1 MENKK
6 MLYDVNERPP
16 IAKWIILALQHVF
29 AMFGATILVPIL
41 VNSAAGEEV
50 LTIPVALV
58 TSGIGT
64 LIYIICTKGKSPV
77 YLGSSF
83 AFIAPI
89 AAAFVKGGIS
99 GAMTGVMLVGLIY
112 VVFAILIALIG
123 KKWIDKLLPPVV
135 IGPMI
140 MIIGLGLAPS
150 AVSQIGLNAEVLE
163 WKPDLIVTCA
173 YGQIIPEELLNYPKY
188 GCINVHASLLP
199 KLRGGAPI
207 HKSIIDD
214 YGKTGITIM
223 YMDKQMDTGDIISQ
237 KETVIDES
245 DDLETLSNRLSKI
258 GTELILE
265 TIPKILSGENDRIKQ
280 NNEEATYAYNIKRE
294 EEHIDFNKSS
304 REIFNLVRGLY
315 PVPGAN
321 TIIDD
326 QEMKVYKV
334 RITDR
339 VFMEK
344 KNGEI
349 TQIYK
354 DGIGISTKDGE
365 IVLLDIKPF
374 GKRRMLARDFLNG
387 INKEELIGKV
397 LR

>member
-1 MENKK
+1 
-6 MLYDVNERPP
+6 
-16 IAKWIILALQHVF
+16 
-29 AMFGATILVPIL
+29 
-41 VNSAAGEEV
+41 
-50 LTIPVALV
+50 
-58 TSGIGT
+58 
-64 LIYIICTKGKSPV
+64 
-77 YLGSSF
+77 
-83 AFIAPI
+83 
-89 AAAFVKGGIS
+89 
-99 GAMTGVMLVGLIY
+99 
-112 VVFAILIALIG
+112 
-123 KKWIDKLLPPVV
+123 
-135 IGPMI
+135 
-140 MIIGLGLAPS
+140 
-150 AVSQIGLNAEVLE
+150 
-163 WKPDLIVTCA
+163 
-173 YGQIIPEELLNYPKY
+173 
-188 GCINVHASLLP
+188 
-199 KLRGGAPI
+199 
-207 HKSIIDD
+207 
-214 YGKTGITIM
+214 M

-354 DGIGISTKDGE
+354 DGIGVATKDGE

-374 GKRRMLARDFLNG
+374 GKTRMLARDFLTG